1 MSRRLVRCLH
11 VLVAGVLLVS
21 LAACGGSG
29 SSSSSG
35 NGGSGSGGSS
45 GTPTVSITI
54 SPTSATIIAG
64 GTQQFQATVTGSSN
78 TAVTWE
84 VNNVVGGSTQTGTI
98 SATGLYT
105 APMTT
110 VALQVMV
117 TAVAVA
123 DTTKS
128 ANAAVTVNPPPPVT
142 VSISPT
148 TALLAVTTTQQ
159 FTATVTGPSNTSV
172 TWSVDGVAGGN
183 NTVGIITANGLYTA
197 PATAG
202 GHTVTATSVAD
213 SMASAN
219 AAVTVISLTISPP
232 STKVSPLGTRQFTAT
247 IEGTSNT
254 GVTWSVDGV
263 VGGNH
268 SVGTISTS
276 GLYTA
281 PANPGSHTV
290 TATSVALTTY
300 SASAAVSV
308 VNPPAGTVSLLT
320 FHNDDVR
327 DGANLNETVLNT
339 SNVNTNQFGKLAA
352 MLVDAQ
358 VYAQP
363 LYVPNVNI
371 SGVQHNVVFVAT
383 ENDTV
388 YAFDGDGLSDSPLW
402 RQHLATPVPVHDQE
416 GINPLLGITSTP
428 VIDTVTSTLYVL
440 TDGLENGNKVYR
452 LHALNIFNGSEKFG
466 GPVVVTGTVPGT
478 GWDNNNGEI
487 TLEDDCYQRN
497 GLALDP
503 ASNAIY
509 ITFGHCNHG
518 WVLAYDKASLQQT
531 AIANMTADGA
541 GGGLWGGTPAIDDNN
556 GDLYL
561 ITGVDLG
568 DPAPDYNDSAM
579 RLRASDLSV
588 LDYFKPSNEAFLRQN
603 DADFGSGS
611 PIIMPDNPSQYP
623 HELIGGGKDGRI
635 FVINR
640 DNMGQFQTTDHVIQE
655 VQTGT
660 QQFDNIFST
669 PTYWKGTIYY
679 HCENDVVKAYNWDS
693 NTGLISTSPISQGNV
708 TYGTHGATSSLS
720 ANGTSDGIL
729 WEIESTNVHNGGPA
743 ILHAYDATNFGHEL
757 YNTQQAGGRDV
768 AGPAVKF
775 TVPTVADGHVFVG
788 TGSELDIYGLLSQ

>member
-1 MSRRLVRCLH
+1 MSRYFLRSLQ
-11 VLVAGVLLVS
+11 VLVTGVLLAF
-21 LAACGGSG
+21 LAACGGS
-29 SSSSSG
+29 SSSGSG

-45 GTPTVSITI
+45 GSPTVSITI
-54 SPTSATIIAG
+54 SPTSATLTAG

-78 TAVTWE
+78 TTVTWE
-84 VNNVVGGSTQTGTI
+84 VNNVAGGSTQTGTI

-110 VALQVMV
+110 VVLQVTV

-128 ANAAVTVNPPPPVT
+128 ANAAVTVNPPPVT

-159 FTATVTGPSNTSV
+159 FTATVTGSSNTSV
-172 TWSVDGVAGGN
+172 TWSVDGIAGGN
-183 NTVGIITANGLYTA
+183 NTVGVITANGLYTA

-202 GHTVTATSVAD
+202 GHTVTATSVAY

-232 STKVSPLGTRQFTAT
+232 STRVSPLGTRQFTAT
-247 IEGTSNT
+247 VEGTTNT

-263 VGGNH
+263 VGGNS
-268 SVGTISTS
+268 SVGNISTS

-281 PANPGSHTV
+281 PAHTGSHTV

-308 VNPPAGTVSLLT
+308 VNAPAGTVSLLT
-320 FHNDDVR
+320 YHNDDVR
-327 DGANLNETVLNT
+327 DGANLNETALNT
-339 SNVNTNQFGKLAA
+339 SNVNSHQFGKLAA
-352 MLVDAQ
+352 MPVDAQ

-363 LYVPNVNI
+363 LYVPNINI
-371 SGVQHNVVFVAT
+371 GGVQHNVVFVAT
-383 ENDTV
+383 ENDTI

-416 GINPLLGITSTP
+416 GIDPLLGITSTP
-428 VIDTVTSTLYVL
+428 VIDTVTGTMYVL
-440 TDGLENGNKVYR
+440 TDGLENGSKVYR

-466 GPVVVTGTVPGT
+466 GPVAVTGTVPGT

-487 TLEDDCYQRN
+487 TLESNCYQRN
-497 GLALDP
+497 GMALDP
-503 ASNAIY
+503 ASSAIY

-531 AIANMTADGA
+531 AIANMTPDGA

-556 GDLYL
+556 GDLYF

-603 DADFGSGS
+603 DADFGSGA
-611 PIIMPDNPSQYP
+611 PIIMPDNPSQFP

-635 FVINR
+635 LVINR

-660 QQFDNIFST
+660 QQFDNIFAT

-693 NTGLISTSPISQGNV
+693 NTGLISTSPISQGHV

-729 WEIESTNVHNGGPA
+729 WEIESTNVNNGGPA
-743 ILHAYDATNFGHEL
+743 ILHAYDATNLGHEL
-757 YNTQQAGGRDV
+757 YNTQQAGARDV